1 MDRSFLEENGIDVNA
16 GLELLGD
23 MDMYNETMGDFLEEI
38 NEKLPK
44 LIEYKNNNDMP
55 NYAIIVHSIKSDS
68 KYLGFTK
75 LAELAYNHEM
85 KSKANDTS
93 YVNANYDELQKE
105 IDRIIKIIKEYLGY
119 LEVFKFMGENLVL
132 MPDVRE
138 QTILVVDDSN
148 ITRSLIERVYK
159 DQYKILMASNGREAI
174 DIVDTMPEGVIV
186 AILLDLNM
194 PDLDGFAVLDHFKE
208 KDLFNKIPVSIITGD
223 SSKETINRCLSY
235 NIVDILIKPFSGF
248 DIERVVAKMVK

>member
-1 MDRSFLEENGIDVNA
+1 MDRSFLEENGVDVNA

-75 LAELAYNHEM
+75 HAEFAYNHEM

-105 IDRIIKIIKEYLGY
+105 IYRIIKIIKEYLG
-119 LEVFKFMGENLVL
+119 
-132 MPDVRE
+132 
-138 QTILVVDDSN
+138 
-148 ITRSLIERVYK
+148 
-159 DQYKILMASNGREAI
+159 
-174 DIVDTMPEGVIV
+174 
-186 AILLDLNM
+186 
-194 PDLDGFAVLDHFKE
+194 
-208 KDLFNKIPVSIITGD
+208 
-223 SSKETINRCLSY
+223 
-235 NIVDILIKPFSGF
+235 
-248 DIERVVAKMVK
+248 

>member
-44 LIEYKNNNDMP
+44 IIEYKNNNDRP
-55 NYAIIVHSIKSDS
+55 NYAIIVHSIQSDS

-75 LAELAYNHEM
+75 RAELAYNHEM

-105 IDRIIKIIKEYLGY
+105 IDRIIKIIKEYLG
-119 LEVFKFMGENLVL
+119 
-132 MPDVRE
+132 
-138 QTILVVDDSN
+138 
-148 ITRSLIERVYK
+148 
-159 DQYKILMASNGREAI
+159 
-174 DIVDTMPEGVIV
+174 
-186 AILLDLNM
+186 
-194 PDLDGFAVLDHFKE
+194 
-208 KDLFNKIPVSIITGD
+208 
-223 SSKETINRCLSY
+223 
-235 NIVDILIKPFSGF
+235 
-248 DIERVVAKMVK
+248 

>member
-1 MDRSFLEENGIDVNA
+1 MDRSYLEGNGVDVNA

-44 LIEYKNNNDMP
+44 LVEYKNNNDMP

-75 LAELAYNHEM
+75 LTELAYNHEM

-105 IDRIIKIIKEYLGY
+105 IDRIIKIIKEYLG
-119 LEVFKFMGENLVL
+119 
-132 MPDVRE
+132 
-138 QTILVVDDSN
+138 
-148 ITRSLIERVYK
+148 
-159 DQYKILMASNGREAI
+159 
-174 DIVDTMPEGVIV
+174 
-186 AILLDLNM
+186 
-194 PDLDGFAVLDHFKE
+194 
-208 KDLFNKIPVSIITGD
+208 
-223 SSKETINRCLSY
+223 
-235 NIVDILIKPFSGF
+235 
-248 DIERVVAKMVK
+248 

>member
-1 MDRSFLEENGIDVNA
+1 MDRSYLEGNGVDVNA

-44 LIEYKNNNDMP
+44 LVEYKNNNDMP

-105 IDRIIKIIKEYLGY
+105 IDRIIKIIKEYLGQ

-223 SSKETINRCLSY
+223 STKETINRCLSY

>member
-44 LIEYKNNNDMP
+44 IIEYKNNNDMP

-75 LAELAYNHEM
+75 LAELGYNHEM

-105 IDRIIKIIKEYLGY
+105 IDRIIKIIKEYLG
-119 LEVFKFMGENLVL
+119 
-132 MPDVRE
+132 
-138 QTILVVDDSN
+138 
-148 ITRSLIERVYK
+148 
-159 DQYKILMASNGREAI
+159 
-174 DIVDTMPEGVIV
+174 
-186 AILLDLNM
+186 
-194 PDLDGFAVLDHFKE
+194 
-208 KDLFNKIPVSIITGD
+208 
-223 SSKETINRCLSY
+223 
-235 NIVDILIKPFSGF
+235 
-248 DIERVVAKMVK
+248 

>member
-1 MDRSFLEENGIDVNA
+1 MDRSFLEENGVDVNA

-44 LIEYKNNNDMP
+44 LVEYKNNNDMP

-75 LAELAYNHEM
+75 LAGLAYNHEM

-105 IDRIIKIIKEYLGY
+105 IDRIIKIIKEYLG
-119 LEVFKFMGENLVL
+119 
-132 MPDVRE
+132 
-138 QTILVVDDSN
+138 
-148 ITRSLIERVYK
+148 
-159 DQYKILMASNGREAI
+159 
-174 DIVDTMPEGVIV
+174 
-186 AILLDLNM
+186 
-194 PDLDGFAVLDHFKE
+194 
-208 KDLFNKIPVSIITGD
+208 
-223 SSKETINRCLSY
+223 
-235 NIVDILIKPFSGF
+235 
-248 DIERVVAKMVK
+248 

>member
-1 MDRSFLEENGIDVNA
+1 MDRSYLEGNGVDVNA

-44 LIEYKNNNDMP
+44 LVEYKNNNDMP

-75 LAELAYNHEM
+75 LAELAYNREM

-105 IDRIIKIIKEYLGY
+105 IDRIIKIIKEYLG
-119 LEVFKFMGENLVL
+119 
-132 MPDVRE
+132 
-138 QTILVVDDSN
+138 
-148 ITRSLIERVYK
+148 
-159 DQYKILMASNGREAI
+159 
-174 DIVDTMPEGVIV
+174 
-186 AILLDLNM
+186 
-194 PDLDGFAVLDHFKE
+194 
-208 KDLFNKIPVSIITGD
+208 
-223 SSKETINRCLSY
+223 
-235 NIVDILIKPFSGF
+235 
-248 DIERVVAKMVK
+248 

>member
-1 MDRSFLEENGIDVNA
+1 MDRSYLEGNGVDVNA

-44 LIEYKNNNDMP
+44 LVEYKNNNDMP

-105 IDRIIKIIKEYLGY
+105 IKAAGEAVKQEAYEKAYDHVFQILDNLEKLLNDNRY
-119 LEVFKFMGENLVL
+119 LEGNE
-132 MPDVRE
+132 
-138 QTILVVDDSN
+138 
-148 ITRSLIERVYK
+148 ITEEDKRLY
-159 DQYKILMASNGREAI
+159 
-174 DIVDTMPEGVIV
+174 
-186 AILLDLNM
+186 
-194 PDLDGFAVLDHFKE
+194 
-208 KDLFNKIPVSIITGD
+208 
-223 SSKETINRCLSY
+223 
-235 NIVDILIKPFSGF
+235 DILIRF
-248 DIERVVAKMVK
+248 DAVYYFKQRLNRKALRDYDNLWNYAKELYSIPEYKEFADFEKIKQEELLGTKEENPYQIVGLGPDESYWNEPNNRAEKFA

>member
-1 MDRSFLEENGIDVNA
+1 MNTQILINGGVDINHA
-16 GLELLGD
+16 LELLGD

-55 NYAIIVHSIKSDS
+55 NYAIIVHTIKSDS

-105 IDRIIKIIKEYLGY
+105 IDRIIKIIKEYLG
-119 LEVFKFMGENLVL
+119 
-132 MPDVRE
+132 
-138 QTILVVDDSN
+138 
-148 ITRSLIERVYK
+148 
-159 DQYKILMASNGREAI
+159 
-174 DIVDTMPEGVIV
+174 
-186 AILLDLNM
+186 
-194 PDLDGFAVLDHFKE
+194 
-208 KDLFNKIPVSIITGD
+208 
-223 SSKETINRCLSY
+223 
-235 NIVDILIKPFSGF
+235 
-248 DIERVVAKMVK
+248 

>member
-1 MDRSFLEENGIDVNA
+1 MKDVNLLTSNGVNIA
-16 GLELLGD
+16 QSLELFGD

-44 LIEYKNNNDMP
+44 IIEYKNNNDMP

-105 IDRIIKIIKEYLGY
+105 IDRIIKIIKEYLG
-119 LEVFKFMGENLVL
+119 
-132 MPDVRE
+132 
-138 QTILVVDDSN
+138 
-148 ITRSLIERVYK
+148 
-159 DQYKILMASNGREAI
+159 
-174 DIVDTMPEGVIV
+174 
-186 AILLDLNM
+186 
-194 PDLDGFAVLDHFKE
+194 
-208 KDLFNKIPVSIITGD
+208 
-223 SSKETINRCLSY
+223 
-235 NIVDILIKPFSGF
+235 
-248 DIERVVAKMVK
+248 